1 MDYYSL
7 KDLEESISFCDKIL
21 EINKSSEWA
30 VIHIIKLYKELDDW
44 PNAIK
49 YLKIFF
55 DISGK
60 MDKRKLALY
69 KIQSGRN
76 LVRNNKFEE
85 ARESFEKAFEID
97 GSLFVAYYFI
107 GNSYASESN
116 AIYEKGAK
124 IDKENID
131 NSLSLEEESKQF
143 KIEAEK
149 VLINAVPMWV
159 HFIEN
164 APEYA
169 WMILPTL
176 KDALQA
182 LNEYEKIEFT

>member
-1 MDYYSL
+1 M
-7 KDLEESISFCDKIL
+7 
-21 EINKSSEWA
+21 
-30 VIHIIKLYKELDDW
+30 
-44 PNAIK
+44 
-49 YLKIFF
+49 FF

-60 MDKRKLALY
+60 IDNHKLALY

-97 GSLFVAYYFI
+97 ENLFITYYFI

-131 NSLSLEEESKQF
+131 NSLSLE
-143 KIEAEK
+143 
-149 VLINAVPMWV
+149 
-159 HFIEN
+159 
-164 APEYA
+164 
-169 WMILPTL
+169 
-176 KDALQA
+176 
-182 LNEYEKIEFT
+182 